1 MSSADV
7 FKATIKSRWMTLA
20 ASFIIMAC
28 NGTIYAF
35 GIYSQKMKVSLG
47 YTQHEL
53 TTIGFFKDFG
63 ANFGLV
69 AGILQD
75 YTTAW
80 VVILVGALLNV
91 VGSVMIWLGVTKR
104 IATPTLWQMSLYHF
118 IGFNSEA
125 FINTAVIVT
134 GIKNFPGNRGFVL
147 GLVKGFVGLSGAILA
162 QIYRA
167 VYGDNPTS
175 FILLLLWL
183 CTSVYLLL
191 MFFIRPVS
199 RVKEGNETQRFL
211 FLLGT
216 SVSAALYLLAVILI
230 QKLSTKVGH
239 SENIALAV
247 IEALILLL
255 PFAVVFFTVLQD
267 KTYRTTHVDPVD
279 GFGPKHT
286 YAEADAVA
294 QKPTQL
300 KEKHANE
307 TSTAATEAEDGLAR
321 SKEEEKGFLA
331 WSYPRVRRGDTHSVL
346 EALLKIEFWM
356 LFIISTSALGTGNM
370 AFDNVGQ
377 LGASLKYTSSET
389 SIFVSMISIWNF
401 FGRVSSGFTS
411 EFALKHYSIPRPLFF
426 ALSLAI
432 GCVGHLLFAFAVPG
446 ALYVGSILVGFA
458 YGFQAPILF
467 IIVSELF
474 GLRFFGTLYNVAT
487 LSLPLGTELMS
498 VLVGGTMYDDEARKQ
513 NRQHPRP
520 PSHAQ
525 AGQSKAL
532 LCVGKQCFRNAFLIM
547 AGVSAFACLLSLIVS
562 FRTRKFYK
570 ENAMRLTNPPEDEID
585 GVQLP
590 QKTPLYYH

>member
-1 MSSADV
+1 MGSESML
-7 FKATIKSRWMTLA
+7 KAAIKSRWMTLA

-47 YTQHEL
+47 YTQQEL

-63 ANFGLV
+63 ANFGIL

-80 VVILVGALLNV
+80 VVILVGAFLNV
-91 VGSVMIWLGVTKR
+91 AGSVTIWLGVTER

-118 IGFNSEA
+118 ICFNSEA
-125 FINTAVIVT
+125 FVNTAVIVT
-134 GIKNFPGNRGFVL
+134 GVKNFPGNRGFVL

-183 CTSVYLLL
+183 CTGVYLVF

-199 RVKEGNETQRFL
+199 RVKEGNETQRFS

-230 QKLSTKVGH
+230 QKVAKVSH
-239 SENIALAV
+239 RENVALAV
-247 IEALILLL
+247 VEALILLL
-255 PFAVVFFTVLQD
+255 PFVVVLFTVRQD
-267 KTYRTTHVDPVD
+267 RTRIHDND
-279 GFGPKHT
+279 YIPKHT
-286 YAEADAVA
+286 FAEVDAVA
-294 QKPTQL
+294 QIPTQL
-300 KEKHANE
+300 TEKPANNA
-307 TSTAATEAEDGLAR
+307 TTAAVDANGGLSR
-321 SKEEEKGFLA
+321 RKEEEKGFLA
-331 WSYPRVRRGDTHSVL
+331 WSCPRVRRGDSHSVL
-346 EALLKIEFWM
+346 EALLNIEFWI
-356 LFIISTSALGTGNM
+356 LFIISTSSLGTGNM

-377 LGASLKYTSSET
+377 LGASLKYTPLQT
-389 SIFVSMISIWNF
+389 STFVSMISIWNF
-401 FGRVSSGFTS
+401 FGRVSSGFAS
-411 EFALKHYSIPRPLFF
+411 ECALKHYSIPRPVFF
-426 ALSLAI
+426 AISLAI

-446 ALYVGSILVGFA
+446 ALYVGSILIGFA

-487 LSLPLGTELMS
+487 LSLPIGTELMS
-498 VLVGGTMYDDEARKQ
+498 VLVGGKLYDREAMTQ
-513 NRQHPRP
+513 NRLHPLP
-520 PSHAQ
+520 PS
-525 AGQSKAL
+525 QSKAL

-547 AGVSAFACLLSLIVS
+547 AGVSAFACLLSLFLS
-562 FRTRKFYK
+562 YQTRRFYK
-570 ENAMRLTNPPEDEID
+570 ENRIRLTNPPEFEDEID
-585 GVQLP
+585 GVELP
-590 QKTPLYYH
+590 QTKPLYH